1 MFAVLVQHYC
11 LNNNAGL
18 TKEILQKFDKKSQNT
33 VFISVEKLKKKKKK
47 LKACKPQ
54 FLKFASSDTIYSQL
68 DGFYKLMN
76 FLFC

>member
-33 VFISVEKLKKKKKK
+33 VFISVEKFKKKKKVESMQT
-47 LKACKPQ
+47 P
-54 FLKFASSDTIYSQL
+54 ISQICV
-68 DGFYKLMN
+68 K
-76 FLFC
+76 